1 MLVRVAVPVV
11 LVLAIAASSALAA
24 EPVPVPPAL
33 QALEQKMLL
42 IHFNTAHVTGVFVLG
57 DLGTPSEGADLGA
70 QANVCESLIVS
81 TNANV
86 RLSPSGTVASSQ
98 LEGGPA
104 IKQISIGRT
113 NYIYEPSVKRY
124 DGGRPWV
131 RSVKEAPSKSS
142 KGLFGAM
149 PAVGEDE
156 PSASTDVFKRLVE
169 AVNQAQSIH
178 EAGQATIDGQQAAE
192 YVVTIS
198 MATLLAKHLSQK
210 QIETAKKKNKFFKG
224 IAEAT
229 DTLELFLTPD
239 GMPVR
244 TINVIGPRNDG
255 IGVEQ
260 DILATNIP
268 VSIHKPPSNLT
279 VGQARLRKLEKRYD
293 RKHPHQPPTLP
304 IQIGH
309 PPADCPS
316 ESNKGSEHLP
326 ISKSGPGLPR
336 LFAQEDLAN
345 PFVGDSKHSW
355 SIRRWLGGARRAKGD
370 LDGQTEPAA

>member
-1 MLVRVAVPVV
+1 LLRSMLVRVAVLVV
-11 LVLAIAASSALAA
+11 LVFAMATSSALAT

-42 IHFNTAHVTGVFVLG
+42 IHFNTARVSDVFALG
-57 DLGTPSEGADLGA
+57 DLGTPAEGADLAA

-81 TNANV
+81 IDANV
-86 RLSPSGTVASSQ
+86 RLSPSGTVASSRF
-98 LEGGPA
+98 EGGPA
-104 IKQISIGRT
+104 IRQISIGRT
-113 NYIYEPSVKRY
+113 DYIYEPSVKRY

-142 KGLFGAM
+142 KGLFGTM

-156 PSASTDVFKRLVE
+156 HGTSTEVFRGIVD
-169 AVNQAQSIH
+169 AVNQAQSIR
-178 EAGQATIDGQQAAE
+178 EAGQTTVDGQQATE

-210 QIETAKKKNKFFKG
+210 QIETAKKKSEFFKG
-224 IAEAT
+224 LSEAT

-244 TINVIGPRNDG
+244 TVNVIGPRNEG

-293 RKHPHQPPTLP
+293 KKHPHQPPALP
-304 IQIGH
+304 IPIGH

-316 ESNKGSEHLP
+316 ESNEGSENLP
-326 ISKSGPGLPR
+326 FGKRSPGLPR
-336 LFAQEDLAN
+336 ALSSNSSLPRSLFLS
-345 PFVGDSKHSW
+345 G
-355 SIRRWLGGARRAKGD
+355 
-370 LDGQTEPAA
+370 

>member
-42 IHFNTAHVTGVFVLG
+42 INFNTARVSDVSALG
-57 DLGTPSEGADLGA
+57 DLGTPAEGADLSA

-86 RLSPSGTVASSQ
+86 RLSPSGTVASSRF
-98 LEGGPA
+98 EGGRA
-104 IKQISIGRT
+104 IKQISIGRAD
-113 NYIYEPSVKRY
+113 YIYEPSVKRY

-142 KGLFGAM
+142 KGLFGTM

-156 PSASTDVFKRLVE
+156 HGTSIDIFKRLVE
-169 AVNQAQSIH
+169 TVNQAQSIQ
-178 EAGQATIDGQQAAE
+178 EVGPTTVDGQQATE

-210 QIETAKKKNKFFKG
+210 QIETAKKKSELFKG
-224 IAEAT
+224 ISEAT
-229 DTLELFLTPD
+229 DTLELFLTPA

-244 TINVIGPRNDG
+244 TINVIGPRNEG

-268 VSIHKPPSNLT
+268 VSIHKPPANLT
-279 VGQARLRKLEKRYD
+279 VGQARLRKLEKRYEK
-293 RKHPHQPPTLP
+293 KHPHQSPTPPTP
-304 IQIGH
+304 IGH

-316 ESNKGSEHLP
+316 ESGEGSEGP
-326 ISKSGPGLPR
+326 ILVEHKPR
-336 LFAQEDLAN
+336 MSRSRLGALAQTIA
-345 PFVGDSKHSW
+345 G
-355 SIRRWLGGARRAKGD
+355 
-370 LDGQTEPAA
+370 

>member
-1 MLVRVAVPVV
+1 VVRVAVPVV
-11 LVLAIAASSALAA
+11 SLLAMAASSALAA
-24 EPVPVPPAL
+24 EPVPVPPTL
-33 QALEQKMLL
+33 QALEQKMVL
-42 IHFNTAHVTGVFVLG
+42 IHFNTARVSGVFALG
-57 DLGTPSEGADLGA
+57 DLGTPAEGADLSM

-86 RLSPSGTVASSQ
+86 RLSPSGTVASSR

-104 IKQISIGRT
+104 IKQISVGRT
-113 NYIYEPSVKRY
+113 NYIYEPSAKRY

-131 RSVKEAPSKSS
+131 RSVQTPSKSS
-142 KGLFGAM
+142 KGLFGAV

-156 PSASTDVFKRLVE
+156 PSTSTEVFTGIVD
-169 AVNQAQSIH
+169 AVNQAQSIQ
-178 EAGQATIDGQQAAE
+178 EVGPTTVDGQQVTE
-192 YVVTIS
+192 YTATIS

-244 TINVIGPRNDG
+244 TINVIGPRNEG

-268 VSIHKPPSNLT
+268 VSIHKPPANLT
-279 VGQARLRKLEKRYD
+279 VGQARLRKFEKEYEK
-293 RKHPHQPPTLP
+293 KHPHQPPTRP
-304 IQIGH
+304 ISIGH

-316 ESNKGSEHLP
+316 ESGEGGEGPILIEH
-326 ISKSGPGLPR
+326 KPGLHRSR
-336 LFAQEDLAN
+336 LDALAQTLT
-345 PFVGDSKHSW
+345 
-355 SIRRWLGGARRAKGD
+355 R
-370 LDGQTEPAA
+370 